1 MIVLTKKEFTFLPT
15 MYRAVCVDKNYVCSF
30 WFKNTFSWRF
40 LEDQFSEPTVTL
52 AIILVVLKSSGLLYL
67 NYVATTTAQLLFR
80 IYRPTLCWQKSG
92 LFIWVPKWVF
102 ESAWFQFPVNFRRV
116 VLPAHSSI
124 SNKLGSLMRSELLID
139 HSVDKKTLQ
148 LFINAVHHQ
157 VCWQKFSLSILIQNN
172 NLNQYGFVNNSPPWK
187 HYPEINYIYCQ
198 QYR

>member
-1 MIVLTKKEFTFLPT
+1 MIVLTKKEFTFLPR
-15 MYRAVCVDKNYVCSF
+15 MYRAVCVDKKYVCSF

-92 LFIWVPKWVF
+92 LFIHVWVPKWVF

-124 SNKLGSLMRSELLID
+124 SNKLRSLMRSELLTG
-139 HSVDKKTLQ
+139 HSVDKKH
-148 LFINAVHHQ
+148 FN
-157 VCWQKFSLSILIQNN
+157 CLSMRASPNVLTKIQ
-172 NLNQYGFVNNSPPWK
+172 FVNFDPKYKFASVWFSGS
-187 HYPEINYIYCQ
+187 
-198 QYR
+198 

>member
-1 MIVLTKKEFTFLPT
+1 VLTKKEFTFLPR

-124 SNKLGSLMRSELLID
+124 SNKLRSLMRSELLIG
-139 HSVDKKTLQ
+139 HSVDKNTSIVYQ
-148 LFINAVHHQ
+148 CVHHQ
-157 VCWQKFSLSILIQNN
+157 MCWQKFSLSILIQNI
-172 NLNQYGFVNNSPPWK
+172 NLNQYGSLGANVENCRAVVWQ
-187 HYPEINYIYCQ
+187 ICVT
-198 QYR
+198 